1 MQQAKSLFLYLMGT
15 KPDAMLKITILVLF
29 YFTFPLIIIY
39 MCKRWSVL
47 KKLGS
52 IVLAYGFGLLLGSIG
67 ILPQGSDAYR
77 LALQG
82 KAALPDTEL
91 QALLAAGTISQYDS
105 YVNSIASTQDLL
117 VSVIVP
123 LAFPLLLFSLNI
135 KRWLRFAKEGFISM
149 VLALISVV
157 AIVSSGYFIFKNVV
171 PDSWKVAG
179 MLVGVYTGGT
189 PNLVSLKVALG
200 VDPNLFVMTSTYDM
214 IVGAITII
222 FFITIGPKIFRA
234 ILPPFKHHGD
244 SGVTDEMIE
253 EAESFE
259 DFTGMFR
266 KGRIFPLLKALGLAL
281 LIFIV
286 SFGISLLLP
295 GVSQMVVVILS
306 ITTLAVLAS
315 LINWINSIEKTF
327 QLGMYFILVFSFTV
341 ASMADLKVI
350 FSIGFLGLFGYITY
364 AYFGTLL
371 LHLLLSRIFKVNADD
386 FLITTTAF
394 VFSPPFVPVVAGALK
409 NKDVIITGIT
419 VGIIGY
425 VIGNY
430 LGVALGYFLKA
441 F

>member
-1 MQQAKSLFLYLMGT
+1 MI
-15 KPDAMLKITILVLF
+15 KIVLLVLF
-29 YFTFPLIIIY
+29 YFTFPLLIIY
-39 MCKRWSVL
+39 MCKRWSFL

-52 IVLAYGFGLLLGSIG
+52 ILLAYGFGLVIGSIG
-67 ILPQGSDAYR
+67 ILPKGSDAYR

-82 KAALPDTEL
+82 RAALPKPEL
-91 QALLAAGTISQYDS
+91 EILLGSGTISQGDS
-105 YVNSIASTQDLL
+105 YVNSIASSQDML

-123 LAFPLLLFSLNI
+123 LSFPLLLFSLNI
-135 KRWLRFAKEGFISM
+135 RRWLRFAREGFISM
-149 VLALISVV
+149 ILALISVV

-222 FFITIGPKIFRA
+222 FFITAGPKIFRA
-234 ILPPFKHHGD
+234 ILPPFKHNGD
-244 SGVTDEMIE
+244 TGVTDEMIK

-259 DFTGMFR
+259 DYSGMFSKSR
-266 KGRIFPLLKALGLAL
+266 LLPLLKALGLAL

-295 GVSQMVVVILS
+295 KVSQMVVVILS
-306 ITTLAVLAS
+306 ITTLAIIAS
-315 LINWINSIEKTF
+315 LINRINQIEKTF

-341 ASMADLKVI
+341 ASMADLGVI
-350 FSIGFLGLFGYITY
+350 FSIGFLGLFAYISY
-364 AYFGTLL
+364 AYFGTLI
-371 LHLLLSRIFKVNADD
+371 LHLLLSRIFRINADD

-430 LGVALGYFLKA
+430 LGVGLGYFLRG

>member
-1 MQQAKSLFLYLMGT
+1 MI
-15 KPDAMLKITILVLF
+15 KIVLLILF
-29 YFTFPLIIIY
+29 YFAFPLVIIY
-39 MCKRWSVL
+39 MCKRWSGL

-52 IVLAYGFGLLLGSIG
+52 IVLAYGFGLLLGSVG
-67 ILPQGSDAYR
+67 FFPRGSDAYK

-82 KAALPDTEL
+82 RASLPDTEM
-91 QALLAAGTISQYDS
+91 QALLSAGTISQADS
-105 YVNSIASTQDLL
+105 YVNSISSAQDLL
-117 VSVIVP
+117 VSIIVP
-123 LAFPLLLFSLNI
+123 LSFPLLLFSLNI
-135 KRWLRFAKEGFISM
+135 RRWLRFAKEGFISM
-149 VLALISVV
+149 ILALISVV
-157 AIVSSGYFIFKNVV
+157 AIVTSGYFIFKDVV

-222 FFITIGPKIFRA
+222 FFITAGPRVFRA
-234 ILPPFKHHGD
+234 ILPPFKKHGD
-244 SGVTDEMIE
+244 TEVTDEMIE

-259 DFTGMFR
+259 DFTGMLK
-266 KGRIFPLLKALGLAL
+266 KGRVIPLLKALGIAL
-281 LIFIV
+281 IIFII

-295 GVSQMVVVILS
+295 GASRMVVVILS
-306 ITTLAVLAS
+306 ITTLAIFAS
-315 LINWINSIEKTF
+315 LISWINKIEKTF

-341 ASMADLKVI
+341 ASMADLGVI
-350 FSIGFLGLFGYITY
+350 FSIGFLGLFAYISY
-364 AYFGTLL
+364 AYFGTLI
-371 LHLLLSRIFKVNADD
+371 LHIILSRIFKINADD

-430 LGVALGYFLKA
+430 LGVGLGYFLKG

>member
-1 MQQAKSLFLYLMGT
+1 MFKV
-15 KPDAMLKITILVLF
+15 ILLLIF
-29 YFTFPLIIIY
+29 YFAFPLVIIY
-39 MCKRWSVL
+39 MCKRWSFL

-52 IVLAYGFGLLLGSIG
+52 IVLAYGFGLILGSTG
-67 ILPQGSDAYR
+67 LLPQGSDAYK

-82 KAALPDTEL
+82 RAALPDQEM
-91 QALLAAGTISQYDS
+91 QALLGAGTISQGDT
-105 YVNSIASTQDLL
+105 YVNSIASSQDML

-135 KRWLRFAKEGFISM
+135 KRWLHFAKEGFISM
-149 VLALISVV
+149 ILALISVI

-214 IVGAITII
+214 IVGAITIV
-222 FFITIGPKIFRA
+222 FFITAGPKLFRA
-234 ILPPFKHHGD
+234 ILPPFKHIAD
-244 SGVTDEMIE
+244 TDLTDEMIE
-253 EAESFE
+253 ETESFE

-266 KGRIFPLLKALGLAL
+266 KGRMLPLLKALGLAL
-281 LIFIV
+281 LIFIT
-286 SFGISLLLP
+286 SFAISLLLP
-295 GVSQMVVVILS
+295 KISQMVVVILS
-306 ITTLAVLAS
+306 ITTLAILAS
-315 LINWINSIEKTF
+315 LINWINKIEKTF

-341 ASMADLKVI
+341 ASMADLGVI
-350 FSIGFLGLFGYITY
+350 FSIGFLGLFAYISY
-364 AYFGTLL
+364 AYFGTLI
-371 LHLLLSRIFKVNADD
+371 LHLLLSKIFKINSDD

-419 VGIIGY
+419 VGILGY
-425 VIGNY
+425 IIGNY
-430 LGVALGYFLKA
+430 LGVGLAYFLKG

>member
-1 MQQAKSLFLYLMGT
+1 
-15 KPDAMLKITILVLF
+15 MLKIVLLILF
-29 YFTFPLIIIY
+29 YFAFPLVIIY
-39 MCKRWSVL
+39 LCKKWSIL

-52 IVLAYGFGLLLGSIG
+52 IVLAYGFGLVLGSSG
-67 ILPQGSDAYR
+67 VLPQGGDAYH

-82 KAALPDTEL
+82 RAALPSSEME
-91 QALLAAGTISQYDS
+91 ALLASGTISQNDS
-105 YVNSIASTQDLL
+105 YVNSIASAQDML
-117 VSVIVP
+117 VSVVVP
-123 LAFPLLLFSLNI
+123 LSFPLLLFSLNI
-135 KRWLRFAKEGFISM
+135 RRWLRFAKDGFVSM
-149 VLALISVV
+149 ILALVSVV
-157 AIVSSGYFIFKNVV
+157 VIVSSGYFIFKNVV

-214 IVGAITII
+214 ILGAITII
-222 FFITIGPKIFRA
+222 FFITAGPRLFRA
-234 ILPPFKHHGD
+234 ILPPFKHNGD
-244 SGVTDEMIE
+244 S
-253 EAESFE
+253 EAADAAMAETESFE
-259 DFTGMFR
+259 DYSGMLK
-266 KGRIFPLLKALGLAL
+266 KGRIIPLLKALGLAL

-295 GVSQMVVVILS
+295 NVSQMVVVILS
-306 ITTLAVLAS
+306 ITTLAVIAS
-315 LINWINSIEKTF
+315 LVNRINKIEKTF

-341 ASMADLKVI
+341 ASMADLKVM
-350 FSIGFLGLFGYITY
+350 FSIGFLGLFAYISY
-364 AYFGTLL
+364 AYFGSLI
-371 LHLLLSRIFKVNADD
+371 LHLILSKIFKVNADD

-430 LGVALGYFLKA
+430 LGVALGYFLKG

>member
-1 MQQAKSLFLYLMGT
+1 MI
-15 KPDAMLKITILVLF
+15 KIILLILL
-29 YFTFPLIIIY
+29 YFTFPLVIIY
-39 MCKRWSVL
+39 MCKRWSFL

-52 IVLAYGFGLLLGSIG
+52 IVLAYAFGLLLGSSG
-67 ILPQGSDAYR
+67 ILPQGSSSYR
-77 LALQG
+77 FSLQG
-82 KAALPDTEL
+82 RPAVPEQEV
-91 QALLAAGTISQYDS
+91 QALLSSGTINENDVF
-105 YVNSIASTQDLL
+105 VNSIAKAQDMLTSI
-117 VSVIVP
+117 VVP
-123 LAFPLLLFSLNI
+123 LSFPLLLFSLNVR
-135 KRWLRFAKEGFISM
+135 RWLRFAKEGFISM
-149 VLALISVV
+149 ILALISVV
-157 AIVSSGYFIFKNVV
+157 AIVTSGYFIFKTVV

-222 FFITIGPKIFRA
+222 FFITIGPRIFRA
-234 ILPPFKHHGD
+234 ILLPFRHD
-244 SGVTDEMIE
+244 GVSMDTDQAIA

-259 DFTGMFR
+259 DFSGMFK
-266 KGRIFPLLKALGLAL
+266 KGRLLPLLEALGIAI

-295 GVSQMVVVILS
+295 NLSQMVVVILS
-306 ITTLAVLAS
+306 ITTLAIIGS
-315 LINWINSIEKTF
+315 LIGWLNRIEKTF
-327 QLGMYFILVFSFTV
+327 QLGMYFILVFSFAV
-341 ASMADLKVI
+341 ASMANLKVI
-350 FSIGFLGLFGYITY
+350 FSIGFLGLFAYISY
-364 AYFGTLL
+364 AYFGTLF
-371 LHLLLSRIFKVNADD
+371 LHIILSKIFKVNADD

-430 LGVALGYFLKA
+430 LGVGLGYFLKG

>member
-1 MQQAKSLFLYLMGT
+1 MM
-15 KPDAMLKITILVLF
+15 KIIFLVLF
-29 YFTFPLIIIY
+29 YFLFPFVIIY
-39 MCKRWSVL
+39 MCKRWPVL

-52 IVLAYGFGLLLGSIG
+52 IVLAYGFGLILGSSG
-67 ILPQGSDAYR
+67 LLPHGSEAYR
-77 LALQG
+77 MALQG
-82 KAALPDTEL
+82 RAALPDTEMRV
-91 QALLAAGTISQYDS
+91 LLDSGTISQDDS
-105 YVNSIASTQDLL
+105 YVNSIASTQDML
-117 VSVIVP
+117 VSIIVP
-123 LAFPLLLFSLNI
+123 LSFPLLLFSLNI

-149 VLALISVV
+149 ILALISVI

-171 PDSWKVAG
+171 PDCWKVAG

-200 VDPNLFVMTSTYDM
+200 VNPNLFVMTSTYDM

-222 FFITIGPKIFRA
+222 FFITIGPRIFRA

-244 SGVTDEMIE
+244 TEVTDEIIG

-259 DFTGMFR
+259 DFSGMFR
-266 KGRIFPLLKALGLAL
+266 KGRILPLLIALGIAL
-281 LIFIV
+281 LIFIA
-286 SFGISLLLP
+286 SFGISMLLP
-295 GVSQMVVVILS
+295 KVSQMVVVILS
-306 ITTLAVLAS
+306 ITTLGILGS
-315 LINWINSIEKTF
+315 LINWINKIEKSF
-327 QLGMYFILVFSFTV
+327 QMGMYFILVFSFAV
-341 ASMADLKVI
+341 ASMADLRVV
-350 FSIGFLGLFGYITY
+350 FSIGFLGLFAYITY
-364 AYFGTLL
+364 AYFGTLV
-371 LHLLLSRIFKVNADD
+371 LHILLSKIFNVNADD

-430 LGVALGYFLKA
+430 LGVGLGYFLKG

>member
-1 MQQAKSLFLYLMGT
+1 
-15 KPDAMLKITILVLF
+15 MLKIVLLILL
-29 YFTFPLIIIY
+29 YFAFPLVIIY
-39 MCKRWSVL
+39 LCKRWSIL

-52 IVLAYGFGLLLGSIG
+52 IVLAYGFGLVLGSSG
-67 ILPQGSDAYR
+67 VLPQGGEAYHF
-77 LALQG
+77 ALQG
-82 KAALPDTEL
+82 RAALPSSEME
-91 QALLAAGTISQYDS
+91 ALLASGTISQKDS
-105 YVNSIASTQDLL
+105 YVNSIASAQDLL

-123 LAFPLLLFSLNI
+123 LSFPLLLFSLNI
-135 KRWLRFAKEGFISM
+135 RRWLRFAKDGFISM
-149 VLALISVV
+149 VLALVSVV
-157 AIVSSGYFIFKNVV
+157 VIVSSGYFIFKNVV

-222 FFITIGPKIFRA
+222 FFITAGPRLFRA
-234 ILPPFKHHGD
+234 ILPPFKHNGG
-244 SGVTDEMIE
+244 SEATDEAVA

-259 DFTGMFR
+259 DYSGMLK
-266 KGRIFPLLKALGLAL
+266 KGRIIPLLKALGLAL
-281 LIFIV
+281 LIFVV

-295 GVSQMVVVILS
+295 NVSQMVVVILS
-306 ITTLAVLAS
+306 ITTLAVIAS
-315 LINWINSIEKTF
+315 LFNRINKIEKTF

-341 ASMADLKVI
+341 ASMADLKVM
-350 FSIGFLGLFGYITY
+350 FSIGFLGLFAYISY
-364 AYFGTLL
+364 AYFGSLI
-371 LHLLLSRIFKVNADD
+371 LHLILSKIFKVNADD

-419 VGIIGY
+419 VGILGY

-430 LGVALGYFLKA
+430 LGVALGYFLKG

>member
-1 MQQAKSLFLYLMGT
+1 MF
-15 KPDAMLKITILVLF
+15 KIILLIIF

-47 KKLGS
+47 KKLGT
-52 IVLAYGFGLLLGSIG
+52 IVLAYGFGLIIGSIG

-82 KAALPDTEL
+82 KAALPETEL
-91 QALLAAGTISQYDS
+91 QALLASGTISQYDS

-117 VSVIVP
+117 VSIIVP

-149 VLALISVV
+149 ILALISVV

-222 FFITIGPKIFRA
+222 FFITLGPKIFRA

-244 SGVTDEMIE
+244 TKVTDALIE

-259 DFTGMFR
+259 DFSGMFIKKR
-266 KGRIFPLLKALGLAL
+266 FFPLLKALGLAL
-281 LIFIV
+281 LIFIA

-295 GVSQMVVVILS
+295 KVSQMVVVILS
-306 ITTLAVLAS
+306 ITTLAILAS
-315 LINWINSIEKTF
+315 LIDSVNKIEKSF

-341 ASMADLKVI
+341 ATMADLRVI
-350 FSIGFLGLFGYITY
+350 FSIGFLGLFAYITY

-371 LHLLLSRIFKVNADD
+371 LHLLLSKIFRVNADD

-430 LGVALGYFLKA
+430 LGVGLGYFLKG

>member
-1 MQQAKSLFLYLMGT
+1 MF
-15 KPDAMLKITILVLF
+15 KIILLILF
-29 YFTFPLIIIY
+29 YFAFPLLIIY
-39 MCKRWSVL
+39 ICKRWSIL

-52 IVLAYGFGLLLGSIG
+52 IVLAYGFGLVFGSIG
-67 ILPQGSDAYR
+67 ILPQGSNDYL

-82 KAALPDTEL
+82 RAALPDSEM
-91 QALLAAGTISQYDS
+91 QALLGSGKISQGDV
-105 YVNSIASTQDLL
+105 YVNSIASTQDML

-135 KRWLRFAKEGFISM
+135 RRWFRFAREGFISM
-149 VLALISVV
+149 VLALVSVAAVVIS
-157 AIVSSGYFIFKNVV
+157 GFFIFKNMV

-179 MLVGVYTGGT
+179 MLIGVYTGGT

-214 IVGAITII
+214 IVGAGTII
-222 FFITIGPKIFRA
+222 FFITAGPKIFRA
-234 ILPPFKHHGD
+234 ILPPFKHNGD
-244 SGVTDEMIE
+244 TDVSE
-253 EAESFE
+253 ELIHETESFE
-259 DFTGMFR
+259 DFTGMFSKER
-266 KGRIFPLLKALGLAL
+266 LLPLLKALGLAL

-295 GVSQMVVVILS
+295 GLSQMVVVILS
-306 ITTLAVLAS
+306 ITTLAVIAS
-315 LINWINSIEKTF
+315 LVPSINKIEKSF

-350 FSIGFLGLFGYITY
+350 FNIGFLGLFGYISY
-364 AYFGTLL
+364 AYFGSLL
-371 LHLLLSRIFKVNADD
+371 LHLILSKIFRVNADD

-425 VIGNY
+425 IIGNY
-430 LGVALGYFLKA
+430 LGVGLAYFLKG